1 MTRLSSF
8 FRAKA
13 DDARVARVWSAL
25 DERFERSARRRPLRL
40 WLLASAACAAAAA
53 LLWVPFEPR
62 SAQQG
67 MSQVI
72 ELADGSR
79 VEHAAQDHVEI
90 AAVTPERVEL
100 RMTRGR
106 AQFRV
111 ARNPRRAFLTRAG
124 GHTIRVIG
132 TEYAIDLD
140 SSSVRVEVSRGEV
153 EVRRDGSADVWRVRA
168 GEVWSS
174 SRSVQTAKSAASEEP
189 SPAAAQLPDTD
200 TATRDDPA
208 AKPSAAST
216 KPGAASGAASGA
228 AAALFQRA
236 QAARVAGQRDE
247 TARLLSEFVR
257 HFPDDP
263 RAGLAAFELG
273 RLRLDSGDEQ
283 GAIEALDHAERAGAV
298 LGEQVQARRVQAFE
312 QLGDLAGCRA
322 ARATFL
328 ERFPDGTF
336 AEIVRHRCP

>member
-1 MTRLSSF
+1 MTRLASY

-13 DDARVARVWSAL
+13 DDARVARVWGAL
-25 DERFERSARRRPLRL
+25 DERFERAARRRPLRR
-40 WLLASAACAAAAA
+40 WLLASAACAAAALYLA
-53 LLWVPFEPR
+53 WPFEAR
-62 SAQQG
+62 RAQHG

-79 VEHAAQDHVEI
+79 VEHAAQDRIEI

-111 ARNPRRAFLTRAG
+111 AKNPKRAFLTRAG

-132 TEYAIDLD
+132 TEYAIDVD
-140 SSSVRVEVSRGEV
+140 ASSVRVEVSRGEV
-153 EVRRDGSADVWRVRA
+153 EVRRDASADVWRVRA

-174 SRSVQTAKSAASEEP
+174 SRSLPTAKNAAPEEP
-189 SPAAAQLPDTD
+189 PPAPAAAQLPNAD
-200 TATRDDPA
+200 TATPDDPA
-208 AKPSAAST
+208 AKPSTAST
-216 KPGAASGAASGA
+216 KPGAASS

-236 QAARVAGQRDE
+236 QEARVAGERDE

-257 HFPDDP
+257 RYPDDP

-273 RLRLDSGDEQ
+273 RLRLDAGDVK
-283 GAIEALDHAERAGAV
+283 GAIEALNHAERAGAA
-298 LGEQVQARRVQAFE
+298 LGEQVQARRVQALE
-312 QLGDLAGCRA
+312 QLGDAAGCRA

>member
-1 MTRLSSF
+1 MTRLASY
-8 FRAKA
+8 FRGKA
-13 DDARVARVWSAL
+13 DDARVARVWGTL
-25 DERFERSARRRPLRL
+25 DERFERAARRRPLRL
-40 WLLASAACAAAAA
+40 WLLASITCAAAA
-53 LLWVPFEPR
+53 LLLSSPFEAR
-62 SAQQG
+62 HAQQG

-79 VEHAAQDHVEI
+79 VAHAAQDRIEI

-111 ARNPRRAFLTRAG
+111 ARNPKRAFLTRAG

-140 SSSVRVEVSRGEV
+140 ASSVRVEVSRGEV

-174 SRSVQTAKSAASEEP
+174 SCSVLTAKSAAREVP
-189 SPAAAQLPDTD
+189 HPAPAAAQLPDTG
-200 TATRDDPA
+200 TSTPEDPA
-208 AKPSAAST
+208 AKPSAASIR
-216 KPGAASGAASGA
+216 PGATSS

-236 QAARVAGQRDE
+236 QEARVAGQRDE

-257 HFPDDP
+257 RFPDDP

-273 RLRLDSGDEQ
+273 RLRLDAGDEQ
-283 GAIEALDHAERAGAV
+283 GAIEALDHAERAGAA

-312 QLGDLAGCRA
+312 QLGDVAGCRA
-322 ARATFL
+322 ARAAFL